1 MAISALL
8 TIQKADGDSFVI
20 EMADELG
27 SITVVVE
34 IPIIIRGRIH
44 SDADRE
50 RMAGLRAQELALSF
64 AERLLDD
71 KARH

>member
-1 MAISALL
+1 
-8 TIQKADGDSFVI
+8 
-20 EMADELG
+20 MADELG

-34 IPIIIRGRIH
+34 IPRIIGDR
-44 SDADRE
+44 DYNDEERE
-50 RMAGLRAQELALSF
+50 RMAGLRARELALSF